1 VLKLETNLNEWHSYL
16 FLCYSVLKNIIIP
29 NKKSEV
35 ICGYL
40 AGFAY
45 LCPQIF
51 NIRIMETIRLREE
64 LFREMNPLLDSDVML
79 RKMIVYVRSLFA
91 SQQLEQEAAQ
101 EKGYKVKA
109 VSPDI
114 EKWSGCASFTQ
125 EEIDSDPRL
134 KSILTR

>member
-1 VLKLETNLNEWHSYL
+1 
-16 FLCYSVLKNIIIP
+16 
-29 NKKSEV
+29 
-35 ICGYL
+35 
-40 AGFAY
+40 
-45 LCPQIF
+45 
-51 NIRIMETIRLREE
+51 METIRLREE

-114 EKWSGCASFTQ
+114 ENWSGCASFTQ